1 MAWQTPKTNWQATDF
16 FNIEDWNRIVGNIE
30 YVKSL
35 CPELYPEF
43 SIADM
48 NTKTYSDYL
57 YAREINTIESNIYK
71 INSSTFP
78 IGASEQKKWVSNAK
92 APSYED
98 FNRWESI
105 ILRIKESLEGQLECL
120 PRLSFILGTGG
131 DLQV

>member
-35 CPELYPEF
+35 CPELYPDF
-43 SIADM
+43 SIASISE
-48 NTKTYSDYL
+48 KTYSDYL
-57 YAREINTIESNIYK
+57 YAREINDIENNIYK
-71 INSSTFP
+71 INSSTYP
-78 IGASEQKKWVSNAK
+78 LKVDGQKNWVSNAN
-92 APSYED
+92 APSYVD